1 MHSIN
6 TDTRQIK
13 TVPGMGGR
21 GDILPVILK
30 LKQNKTSLGHLRP
43 SYICKLSLHQ
53 KFQRSSITP
62 GSMILVRVGW
72 GGCG

>member
-6 TDTRQIK
+6 TDTRQVE

-30 LKQNKTSLGHLRP
+30 LKQNKLGPIWLGSLAWINWLKKNLKRALGP
-43 SYICKLSLHQ
+43 PK
-53 KFQRSSITP
+53 
-62 GSMILVRVGW
+62 G
-72 GGCG
+72 

>member
-6 TDTRQIK
+6 TDTRQVE

-30 LKQNKTSLGHLRP
+30 LKQNKLGPIWLGSLAWINWLKKNLKGPLDP
-43 SYICKLSLHQ
+43 
-53 KFQRSSITP
+53 QRIK
-62 GSMILVRVGW
+62 
-72 GGCG
+72 